1 MSYADE
7 LVRLLLPLG
16 VYSFEEGSFS
26 LGELQ
31 ALGAVLDEQ
40 EQEQLRLQRESIVA
54 TAEEEG
60 LDKMAALFRH
70 FPEGLTVQQKREAIA
85 AFLQIGGDSFTL
97 EALQRCLLA
106 CGVRCFLE
114 ETGINQ
120 VRISFPGVMGVPEGF
135 SRMRLVIEDLLPCQ
149 LEIVYFF
156 RYCTWGE
163 TAQYGLTW
171 GDLGEMTWDE
181 WRHYVE

>member
-1 MSYADE
+1 MSYTDE

-16 VYSFEEGSFS
+16 VYSFAEGSFS

-31 ALGAVLDEQ
+31 ALGAVLDEN
-40 EQEQLRLQRESIVA
+40 EQLQLEMQRETIVES
-54 TAEEEG
+54 AEADG

-70 FPEGLTVQQKREAIA
+70 FPQGLSVQAKRAAIA

-106 CGVRCFLE
+106 CGAECLLE
-114 ETGINQ
+114 ETGINR
-120 VRISFPGVMGVPEGF
+120 VKVSFPQVMGVPDGF
-135 SRMRLVIEDLLPCQ
+135 TQIRTVIEDILPCQ
-149 LEIVYFF
+149 LGITFFF

-163 TAQYGLTW
+163 TMQYGLTW
-171 GDLGEMTWDE
+171 GDLESMSWNE
-181 WRHYVE
+181 WMLYRE

>member
-7 LVRLLLPLG
+7 LVGLLLPLG
-16 VYSFEEGSFS
+16 VYTFSEGSFS

-40 EQEQLRLQRESIVA
+40 ELEQIRLQRESIAA

-60 LDKMAALFRH
+60 LDKLAALFRR
-70 FPEGLTVQQKREAIA
+70 FPEGLSVQAKRAAIA
-85 AFLQIGGDSFTL
+85 AYMQVGGDSFTPA
-97 EALQRCLLA
+97 ALQRCLLA
-106 CGVRCFLE
+106 CGAECLLE
-114 ETGINQ
+114 ETGINR
-120 VRISFPGVMGVPEGF
+120 VKISFPCVMGIPAGF
-135 SRMRLVIEDLLPCQ
+135 DRMQRIIEDLLPCQ
-149 LEIVYFF
+149 LEISYFF

-171 GDLGEMTWDE
+171 GDLGEMSWDE
-181 WRHYVE
+181 WRHYKE